1 MTREELEQRVD
12 RVRRELEEAAE
23 GRWPVP
29 RLVAVTKTHTPE
41 EILPLAELGITEIGE
56 NRVQELREK
65 LPALQGKFDIHLIG
79 RLQRNKVRQ
88 IVRDVSMIQSVDS
101 LPLAE
106 EIHARSL
113 AAERRMP
120 VLVEVSPAGEEQ
132 KGGVPF
138 AETEAFLRSIAPLD
152 GIRVRGLMAVMP
164 LTDDREYLGGLFA
177 RMRELF
183 DRLRDGRAEHG
194 HVRRLQTR
202 RRPRRDHGQGRKRDP
217 GAKNR
222 RLPVAGISS
231 GLRLR
236 MQAATR
242 LDNTRPSIYNCEL

>member
-138 AETEAFLRSIAPLD
+138 EETEAFLRSIAPLD

-183 DRLRDGRAEHG
+183 DRLRETAIDRVGMEELSMGMSGDYKLAAAHGATMVRVGSAVFGPRNYRAG
-194 HVRRLQTR
+194 
-202 RRPRRDHGQGRKRDP
+202 
-217 GAKNR
+217 
-222 RLPVAGISS
+222 
-231 GLRLR
+231 
-236 MQAATR
+236 
-242 LDNTRPSIYNCEL
+242 